1 MKANNF
7 AGIKYV
13 AGKHPDFYEMPTYEN
28 IKGKRVK
35 VLAKFA
41 KYPTALEGI
50 QVFVDVLKLPK
61 YNSARKVS
69 TPEDQVYELAKAGF
83 ATANPTGYK
92 NDIKGIIR
100 RIQNK
105 IPIGKVV

>member
-1 MKANNF
+1 M
-7 AGIKYV
+7 
-13 AGKHPDFYEMPTYEN
+13 
-28 IKGKRVK
+28 VK
-35 VLAKFA
+35 QKFA

-50 QVFVDVLKLPK
+50 RVFVDVLKLPR

-69 TPEDQVYELAKAGF
+69 TPEDQVYEFAKAGF